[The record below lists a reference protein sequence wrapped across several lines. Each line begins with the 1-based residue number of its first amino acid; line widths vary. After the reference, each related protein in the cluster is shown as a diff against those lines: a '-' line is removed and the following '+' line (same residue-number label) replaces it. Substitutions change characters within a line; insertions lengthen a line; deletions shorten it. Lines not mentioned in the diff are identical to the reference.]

1 MFFFFKLI
9 NFNKPKNK
17 QNTINRLKGK
27 LERYQKRNKKITSGV
42 FFFFQSFNKAV
53 ANIFQSLCP
62 LLQSRPE

>member
-42 FFFFQSFNKAV
+42 FFSKFQ
-53 ANIFQSLCP
+53 
-62 LLQSRPE
+62 